1 MDVSFSKGIPREASN
16 LVMMTVESIGFGL
29 AGISTGTLIDTQFTK
44 LSKKYEEHKLWIS
57 ILQIAVSGL
66 FLAILYFLLSPFFVK
81 HFQIT
86 ISGMAFPAL
95 FYGVQDNVFSTWR
108 NAFMKSSIGM

>member
-1 MDVSFSKGIPREASN
+1 MDVLSAKAIPREASN
-16 LVMMTVESIGFGL
+16 VIMMTIESIGFGL
-29 AGISTGTLIDTQFTK
+29 AGVSTGTLIDTQFAK
-44 LSKKYEEHKLWIS
+44 LSKKYENHKLWIS

-66 FLAILYFLLSPFFVK
+66 FLAMLYFFLSPFFVK

-108 NAFMKSSIGM
+108 TTFMNSSIGM